1 MGESQGS
8 QPWDGFQP
16 AQPTAPVHPEQTP
29 ALTEVDKQLLRPKS
43 LMETLDDMKDK
54 FKWRMTEL
62 TDVEIPAEDKSLE
75 YALQLAMDV
84 PEFVGNPF
92 LVMITHGNLISEA
105 AEART
110 MRCFDAFH
118 ACQLMMMDSLIVAAK
133 EAACQDADLLEASAT
148 ETKHVLSQ
156 TELATIQIA
165 QVSSEVRKLSEQ
177 LADLR
182 AAVEH
187 TRSKLEEC
195 SLRLS
200 LIPPGYFE
208 LGGVPCGTSQSSKSP
223 IAAQAYS
230 IKERIREAQR
240 LAWKLRGSPARPPPN
255 SAASES
261 AHSGGSVSS
270 SFSRLPART

>member
-1 MGESQGS
+1 MGE
-8 QPWDGFQP
+8 WNGFQP

-29 ALTEVDKQLLRPKS
+29 ALTEVDERPGPMS

-54 FKWRMTEL
+54 FKWRMTQL
-62 TDVEIPAEDKSLE
+62 TAVEIPTEDLALE
-75 YALQLAMDV
+75 YAQQHARDV
-84 PEFVGNPF
+84 PEFEGNPF
-92 LVMITHGNLISEA
+92 LVMITLGNLISDA
-105 AEART
+105 AQTRT
-110 MRCFDAFH
+110 MRYCDAFH
-118 ACQLMMMDSLIVAAK
+118 DCQMMMMDSMIAAAK
-133 EAACQDADLLEASAT
+133 EAACQDADILEASAT
-148 ETKHVLSQ
+148 ETNDVLSQ

-165 QVSSEVRKLSEQ
+165 QVLSEVRDLSGQ

-187 TRSKLEEC
+187 TKSKLEEC

-208 LGGVPCGTSQSSKSP
+208 LRSFPCGTSQASKSSS
-223 IAAQAYS
+223 AAEAHS
-230 IKERIREAQR
+230 IKERIHEAQR

-261 AHSGGSVSS
+261 ARSGGSVSS
-270 SFSRLPART
+270 SFSRLPAGM

>member
-1 MGESQGS
+1 MGE
-8 QPWDGFQP
+8 WNGFQP

-29 ALTEVDKQLLRPKS
+29 ALTEVDERPGPMS

-54 FKWRMTEL
+54 FKWRMTQL
-62 TDVEIPAEDKSLE
+62 TAVEIPTEDLALE
-75 YALQLAMDV
+75 YAQQHARDV
-84 PEFVGNPF
+84 PEFEGNPF
-92 LVMITHGNLISEA
+92 LVMITLGNLISDA
-105 AEART
+105 AQTRT
-110 MRCFDAFH
+110 MRYCDAFH
-118 ACQLMMMDSLIVAAK
+118 DCQMMMMESMIAAAK
-133 EAACQDADLLEASAT
+133 EAACQDADILEASAT
-148 ETKHVLSQ
+148 ETNDVLSQ

-165 QVSSEVRKLSEQ
+165 QVLSEVRDLSGQ

-187 TRSKLEEC
+187 TKSKLEEC

-208 LGGVPCGTSQSSKSP
+208 LRSFPCGTSQASKSSS
-223 IAAQAYS
+223 AAEAHS
-230 IKERIREAQR
+230 IKERIHEAQR

-261 AHSGGSVSS
+261 ARSGGSVSS
-270 SFSRLPART
+270 SFSRLPACM